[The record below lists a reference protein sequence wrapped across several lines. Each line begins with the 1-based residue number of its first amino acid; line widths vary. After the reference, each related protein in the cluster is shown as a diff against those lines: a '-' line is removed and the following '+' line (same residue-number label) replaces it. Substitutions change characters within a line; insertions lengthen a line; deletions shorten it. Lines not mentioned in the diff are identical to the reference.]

1 MITVKDIAAAYAA
14 EKGISKVE
22 AKERISDVL
31 ARVSDAIAED
41 EKVFLSGFG
50 TFKTT
55 TKPART
61 MTSNLTGDT
70 VEVPAKV
77 VVKFKESA
85 ALYCAAN
92 GLI

>member
-1 MITVKDIAAAYAA
+1 MITVKDIAAAYAT

-31 ARVSDAIAED
+31 ARVSDAITED

-77 VVKFKESA
+77 VVKFK
-85 ALYCAAN
+85 AAN
-92 GLI
+92 GLSDTVNS